1 MRPLAALCC
10 IGAAALGALP
20 AGRAASAA
28 PIVYTLEP
36 EHSFVQFE
44 VLHFG
49 TSTARGRFGPI
60 AGQVTLDRVA
70 HSGSARIAI
79 DTAGVSTG
87 LRVFDARIR
96 RADLLASADFP
107 QAVFNAESFRFDGD
121 RLVEVGG
128 TLTLRGTS
136 RPLVLRALRFGCEMQ
151 AARQVCGGDFEGEL
165 QRSDFGIVYLLP
177 LVADRVRLLVQV
189 QGRAP

>member
-1 MRPLAALCC
+1 MKLGAALC
-10 IGAAALGALP
+10 AAALGMLLAV
-20 AGRAASAA
+20 RVVIAA
-28 PIVYTLEP
+28 PVVYTLLP

-60 AGQVTLDRVA
+60 AGQVTLDRDA
-70 HSGSARIAI
+70 QSGSARIVI

-96 RADLLASADFP
+96 RADLLASDDFP
-107 QAVFNAESFRFDGD
+107 QAVFSAESLRFDAD
-121 RLVEVGG
+121 RLVEVSG
-128 TLTLRGTS
+128 TLTLRGVS
-136 RPLVLRALRFGCEMQ
+136 RPLILRALRFGCEAQ

-165 QRSDFGIVYLLP
+165 QRSDFGIDYLVP
-177 LVADRVRLLVQV
+177 LVADRVRLQVQV

>member
-60 AGQVTLDRVA
+60 AGQVTLDRDA
-70 HSGSARIAI
+70 HGGSARIAI

-121 RLVEVGG
+121 RLV
-128 TLTLRGTS
+128 
-136 RPLVLRALRFGCEMQ
+136 
-151 AARQVCGGDFEGEL
+151 
-165 QRSDFGIVYLLP
+165 
-177 LVADRVRLLVQV
+177 
-189 QGRAP
+189 

>member
-1 MRPLAALCC
+1 MRPGAAVCAAVLCC
-10 IGAAALGALP
+10 TLSALGD
-20 AGRAASAA
+20 ASAA
-28 PIVYTLEP
+28 PVVYTLEP

-44 VLHFG
+44 LLHFG

-60 AGQVTLDRVA
+60 AGQVTLDREA
-70 HSGSARIAI
+70 HSGSTRITI
-79 DTAGVSTG
+79 DTAAVSTG

-107 QAVFNAESFRFDGD
+107 QAVFSAENFRFEGD
-121 RLVEVGG
+121 RLVEVSG
-128 TLTLRGTS
+128 TFTLRGVS
-136 RPLVLRALRFGCEMQ
+136 RPLVLRALRFGCETQ

-165 QRSDFGIVYLLP
+165 QRSDFGIVYLIP
-177 LVADRVRLLVQV
+177 LVADRVRLQVQV